1 MHDCALGRDGKPS
14 APRVE
19 HRYYV
24 GDRIMVKTG
33 GVGKNFKIKSVLYF
47 VFRIEEK
54 SKNLWQTD
62 YSLWYFWL
70 KIRKKKGTICE
81 ISSIR
86 GYMYLNSYSCVV
98 YIRTQGESDN
108 E

>member
-33 GVGKNFKIKSVLYF
+33 GGGKNFKIKSVLYF
-47 VFRIEEK
+47 LFRIEEK
-54 SKNLWQTD
+54 SKNL
-62 YSLWYFWL
+62 
-70 KIRKKKGTICE
+70 
-81 ISSIR
+81 
-86 GYMYLNSYSCVV
+86 
-98 YIRTQGESDN
+98 
-108 E
+108 